1 MHAYAVRLDDFLGI
15 TPKLLVRVDD
25 TVKAGT
31 PLFFDKYR
39 PQVLFTSPVS
49 GRVTAVNRG
58 EKRRILDI
66 VIAPEAE
73 QSYEGVRCAVG
84 RGGHE
89 GERYLGAAFFG
100 PLADDRSVPT
110 ES

>member
-1 MHAYAVRLDDFLGI
+1 MPCGPDDFLGI

-39 PQVLFTSPVS
+39 PQVLFTSS
-49 GRVTAVNRG
+49 GQRPRDGRQPRREA
-58 EKRRILDI
+58 RILDI

-73 QSYEGVRCAVG
+73 QSYEAFDVPSV
-84 RGGHE
+84 E
-89 GERYLGAAFFG
+89 AATRENVTSALLSSG
-100 PLADDRSVPT
+100 LWR
-110 ES
+110 